1 MNLLVRSFRHFL
13 GAVYY
18 RCLRYVCLLDATLP
32 RGHGFTAIRGHAPKV
47 IHKGTEM
54 GKGHV
59 LHSFVFV
66 LVARFCKLLVFLSSA
81 YGVLFKCFYGLP
93 FFGDSHP
100 TFLQGCLSVGDEG
113 TWTPLPC
120 ST

>member
-1 MNLLVRSFRHFL
+1 MNLLVHSFRHFL

-66 LVARFCKLLVFLSSA
+66 LVARFCELLCLFCHLLTVFYS
-81 YGVLFKCFYGLP
+81 KR
-93 FFGDSHP
+93 
-100 TFLQGCLSVGDEG
+100 FLWAAVFR
-113 TWTPLPC
+113 
-120 ST
+120 

>member
-1 MNLLVRSFRHFL
+1 
-13 GAVYY
+13 
-18 RCLRYVCLLDATLP
+18 LDATLP
-32 RGHGFTAIRGHAPKV
+32 HGHGFTAIRGHAPKV

-81 YGVLFKCFYGLP
+81 YGVLFKM
-93 FFGDSHP
+93 FFMGCRFLVMLTLLFCRVVSQSEMREVSFSSP
-100 TFLQGCLSVGDEG
+100 TLFE
-113 TWTPLPC
+113 
-120 ST
+120 

>member
-1 MNLLVRSFRHFL
+1 MF
-13 GAVYY
+13 
-18 RCLRYVCLLDATLP
+18 CLLDATLP

-66 LVARFCKLLVFLSSA
+66 LVARFCELLCLFCHLLTVFYS
-81 YGVLFKCFYGLP
+81 KR
-93 FFGDSHP
+93 
-100 TFLQGCLSVGDEG
+100 FLWAAVFR
-113 TWTPLPC
+113 
-120 ST
+120 